1 MTRFRPTWPGCR
13 RRLGAVTWHMWRSVL
28 LRHLWGRMGTLG
40 LGARL
45 PTPELGAVEAGVAKQ
60 IVA

>member
-1 MTRFRPTWPGCR
+1 MVDRHR
-13 RRLGAVTWHMWRSVL
+13 WRSGL
-28 LRHLWGRMGTLG
+28 LFLRKGQMGPLG